1 MSRYDKHPWTPV
13 RWLTEDLYIHMKE
26 DWPEADND
34 YLFEESS
41 AKCEEAWTNEMTDR
55 QKRRY
60 FKLSRKD
67 EKKCIKEAKDK
78 EEINSLGKD
87 EKESNK
93 DAEVSSKTSKVKQ
106 EVNSSHTV
114 QSKKKRPSEGQP
126 AVDAKKNK
134 KIRDPMLPKKP
145 LTSYFVF
152 ASSKKEGIKAA
163 NPDFS
168 ILDVSKELGGMWK
181 AMSTEEK
188 APYLAEAEKLKKK
201 YAADMAEYNKN
212 LKEKND

>member
-1 MSRYDKHPWTPV
+1 MSRHDKHPWTPV
-13 RWLTEDLYIHMKE
+13 RWLTEDLYIHMNE

-34 YLFEESS
+34 YLFEQSL
-41 AKCEEAWTNEMTDR
+41 AKCEEAWTNEMTER

-60 FKLSRKD
+60 FKLARKD
-67 EKKCIKEAKDK
+67 EKKCGKVK
-78 EEINSLGKD
+78 EEIKD
-87 EKESNK
+87 EKGPVK
-93 DAEVSSKTSKVKQ
+93 DAKVSSKTSKVKQ
-106 EVNSSHTV
+106 EVNSPVTD

-126 AVDAKKNK
+126 VDSKKK
-134 KIRDPMLPKKP
+134 KKVRDPMLPKKP

-152 ASSKKEGIKAA
+152 SSAKKEGIKAA

-181 AMSTEEK
+181 AMTTEEK

-201 YAADMAEYNKN
+201 YAEEMAEYNKN
-212 LKEKND
+212 LKEKSD